1 MHTSCPLKCH
11 NDNFEPRQKVERES
25 DTSKPKDG
33 KHHPRVGSIRHK
45 DMQKQRSHEMAY
57 DQNSQIG
64 WSIICSVM
72 IKLLSTFATCVG
84 DFKIALHHATFA
96 ATGTSS
102 PPTMSYSGK
111 GVSGV
116 YLGLCHIIGLFT
128 VLFHFD
134 LNLMS
139 CLGQRETSH

>member
-1 MHTSCPLKCH
+1 
-11 NDNFEPRQKVERES
+11 
-25 DTSKPKDG
+25 
-33 KHHPRVGSIRHK
+33 
-45 DMQKQRSHEMAY
+45 MAY

-116 YLGLCHIIGLFT
+116 YLGLWHIIGLFT